1 MEITFLW
8 RHKEAETIAGSW
20 RRTRMTPETSGSSGT
35 PPTPLTHRTQQWSLP
50 LETSAVAYFI
60 SAFSRKLESIAN
72 GGTRW
77 RLQPLAFSPSGGAA
91 LPVGLHLSA
100 RLRVGGCQ
108 IHRPD
113 ADAELQ
119 EGANKRRHF
128 VGNKKSEQ
136 RFKKKKKQP
145 GEKRKFA

>member
-1 MEITFLW
+1 MEITFSW

-20 RRTRMTPETSGSSGT
+20 RRTQMTPETCGFSGT
-35 PPTPLTHRTQQWSLP
+35 PPLTHRPQQWPLP

-77 RLQPLAFSPSGGAA
+77 RLQPLAFSPSGGTA
-91 LPVGLHLSA
+91 LPVGSHLGA
-100 RLRVGGCQ
+100 RLRVGGRQ

-136 RFKKKKKQP
+136 RLKKKKKQP

>member
-1 MEITFLW
+1 MEITFSW

-20 RRTRMTPETSGSSGT
+20 RRTRMTPRNLRLLLL
-35 PPTPLTHRTQQWSLP
+35 PPPLTHRPQQWPLP
-50 LETSAVAYFI
+50 LETSSVAYFI
-60 SAFSRKLESIAN
+60 SAFSWKLESIAN

-91 LPVGLHLSA
+91 LPVGSHLGT
-100 RLRVGGCQ
+100 RLRVGGRQ
-108 IHRPD
+108 IRRPD

-136 RFKKKKKQP
+136 RFKKKKKKQP